1 MSFQG
6 VVERFFDARF
16 INPVCSGALEIIAAR
31 KTAYQFV
38 ILEDIPVGEDIT
50 DEFEPAVWPLKI
62 CWTLAVCRRFKMVA
76 VFFFFREFVLF
87 FRDYTEDTKILIHS
101 FIHSRRPAQICIL

>member
-62 CWTLAVCRRFKMVA
+62 CCHEMDQEET
-76 VFFFFREFVLF
+76 
-87 FRDYTEDTKILIHS
+87 DTNNTIN
-101 FIHSRRPAQICIL
+101 